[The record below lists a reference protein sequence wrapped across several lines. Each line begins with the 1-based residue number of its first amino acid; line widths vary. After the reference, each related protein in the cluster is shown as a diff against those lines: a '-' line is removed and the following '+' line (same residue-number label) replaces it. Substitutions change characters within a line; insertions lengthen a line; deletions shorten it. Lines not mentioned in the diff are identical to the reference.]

1 MNDLDKQAS
10 VWCLNSPYSTN
21 FKVLRQNKKNTR
33 SSFTFSRRVYYFYLS
48 TQASLK
54 LSNRWAAYGS
64 ILSSGT
70 QQVTLVPGYW
80 QFSYVKKV
88 KSNLQLS
95 TKWLFIKFYLLVLL
109 QQGRQNSCSF
119 HWQLCK
125 INLHFNIEN
134 LQLHNLEFKYI
145 Q

>member
-1 MNDLDKQAS
+1 MVDLKILCLVSPAS
-10 VWCLNSPYSTN
+10 RLHQGEFLFALFLVYGQYFL
-21 FKVLRQNKKNTR
+21 F
-33 SSFTFSRRVYYFYLS
+33 FFFFFIFSREFIIIYLS

-54 LSNRWAAYGS
+54 LSNRLAAYGN

-80 QFSYVKKV
+80 QFNYVKKV

-109 QQGRQNSCSF
+109 QLTGRVELLLLSLVVMQNQF
-119 HWQLCK
+119 A
-125 INLHFNIEN
+125 F
-134 LQLHNLEFKYI
+134 
-145 Q
+145 